1 MKKQYKLTTITSAFA
16 AVLLSSQ
23 ALASDILSRLV
34 VPDGYKVSYFAK
46 DVENA
51 RQMAVGKD
59 GTVYVGSRKAGK
71 VHALIDNNR
80 DGIADKKI
88 LVAEGL
94 NMPSGIALKDGDLY
108 VAEVERI
115 IRFKQIAKNLKAPVK
130 DVVFDD
136 LPDKRHHAGSISRY
150 RQRGS

>member
-94 NMPSGIALKDGDLY
+94 NMPLVS
-108 VAEVERI
+108 
-115 IRFKQIAKNLKAPVK
+115 
-130 DVVFDD
+130 
-136 LPDKRHHAGSISRY
+136 H
-150 RQRGS
+150 